1 MDKNPY
7 KIFQEEFPEL
17 AARFDDLIEAQ
28 CSLQGMDPKT
38 KQLVNIA
45 IQTANRN
52 PKGVEMHSI
61 IAKNVGADREEIL
74 GAVIMNLH
82 LSGLATVL
90 DCLPAAL
97 KGLKAAE

>member
-7 KIFQEEFPEL
+7 KIFQEEFPAL
-17 AARFDDLIEAQ
+17 AARFNDLIEAQ
-28 CSLQGMDPKT
+28 RSLQGMDPKT

-45 IQTANRN
+45 IQTANCN

-61 IAKNVGADREEIL
+61 MAKNLRASREEIL

-90 DCLPAAL
+90 ECLPAAL